1 MNHDVGRVV
10 FAIAVGLL
18 VATLSYRWIMNTGPR
33 TERLQEE
40 RVVMESREL
49 LHSTLDIGQLEIVDP
64 LAPDRVVGKT
74 YVYPNEN
81 HWEVSGFYRRNENDL
96 WHPYLV
102 AMGADFSLVR
112 LRVSDPALLHRDG
125 DTQLEVLP

>member
-64 LAPDRVVGKT
+64 LAPDRGRGWS
-74 YVYPNEN
+74 
-81 HWEVSGFYRRNENDL
+81 HRRF
-96 WHPYLV
+96 HPARALRRCGV
-102 AMGADFSLVR
+102 AGER
-112 LRVSDPALLHRDG
+112 
-125 DTQLEVLP
+125 